1 MPHVGPPLAAPT
13 PPATPSVARPQR
25 IPPALRL
32 VLLGVLAL
40 GLIAVV
46 RLTPL
51 QEWFG
56 EERLRA
62 FVEAAGPWAIPGYIV
77 LYAVCLAMWIPGT
90 VVTLVGAALFPAHIA
105 VPTTYAGALGGAILG
120 FGIAR
125 GIGGDALQRV
135 LQNRWAGYT
144 KYQQKLERRGFET
157 VVILRLLPT
166 PYNLVSYLAGL
177 SPIPARHYVI
187 ATSLGILPGSIAF
200 TLLLG
205 SVIQAFRAGDWMAIF
220 SWQTLASTTLFLP
233 VIAMPRILRWGRRR
247 FGWFGGPEDET
258 FDETAPSDADREV
271 EAGR

>member
-1 MPHVGPPLAAPT
+1 MPHVGSPVPAVNDT
-13 PPATPSVARPQR
+13 TSPPAPKQHRL
-25 IPPALRL
+25 PPALRL
-32 VLLGVLAL
+32 FLLGVLAI

-46 RLTPL
+46 RLTPM

-56 EERLRA
+56 EERLRG

-77 LYAVCLAMWIPGT
+77 LYAVCLALWIPGT

-105 VPTTYAGALGGAILG
+105 VPTTYLGALGGAILG

-135 LQNRWAGYT
+135 LQNRWAGYA
-144 KYQQKLERRGFET
+144 KYQEKLERRGFET

-177 SPIPARHYVI
+177 SPIPTRHYVI

-258 FDETAPSDADREV
+258 LDVLEAPTVGDEADATP
-271 EAGR
+271 